1 MKFTVVI
8 LVFVAFRS
16 AVGVDSESARE
27 SSNKI
32 TGHRSPITSGDTI
45 ALRSAYSSGVNS
57 KKWLACTKASCSWT
71 NCQGAAIDSKGWSS
85 CDKRMMFIITAKGKK
100 EGHTINSGDKV
111 LLSSVNYG
119 PRYRLSCSNSTSAP
133 CCAKTPTRSIKKG
146 DWLEDSDATFHIFSY
161 DAVDGTPVENRDV
174 VGFKYPYSSNS
185 AWLTFSGRHFY
196 PRRCSSKSKEPCA
209 AENKPTGFVIFK
221 KL

>member
-1 MKFTVVI
+1 
-8 LVFVAFRS
+8 
-16 AVGVDSESARE
+16 
-27 SSNKI
+27 
-32 TGHRSPITSGDTI
+32 
-45 ALRSAYSSGVNS
+45 
-57 KKWLACTKASCSWT
+57 
-71 NCQGAAIDSKGWSS
+71 
-85 CDKRMMFIITAKGKK
+85 MMFIITAKGKK

-146 DWLEDSDATFHIFSY
+146 DWLEDSDAIFHIFSH
-161 DAVDGTPVENRDV
+161 DAVDGTPVENGDV

-209 AENKPTGFVIFK
+209 AENKPIGFVIFK